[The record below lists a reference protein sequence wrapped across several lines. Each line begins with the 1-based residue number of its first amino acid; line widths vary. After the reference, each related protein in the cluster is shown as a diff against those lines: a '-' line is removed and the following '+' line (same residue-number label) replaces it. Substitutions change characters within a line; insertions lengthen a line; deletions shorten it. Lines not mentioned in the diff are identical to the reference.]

1 MKKVFVVVTFVL
13 AATLVAMLLTKPQPQ
28 AHYDAVVALTQNV
41 VDQETQGLEQ
51 LANSVDLPEV
61 AQYGKDLAMN
71 TAGFYLQSHLQVEDY
86 YVVNVGLVKYNG
98 MHIPVTLGILGSVY
112 RLVDEE
118 QVSRLLRDRVKR

>member
-41 VDQETQGLEQ
+41 VDQEAQGLEQ

-86 YVVNVGLVKYNG
+86 YVVNVGLVMY
-98 MHIPVTLGILGSVY
+98 IPVTLGILGSVH

-118 QVSRLLRDRVKR
+118 QVSRLLRDHVKR

>member
-41 VDQETQGLEQ
+41 VDQEAQGLEQ

-86 YVVNVGLVKYNG
+86 Y
-98 MHIPVTLGILGSVY
+98 IPVTLGILGSVH

-118 QVSRLLRDRVKR
+118 QVSRLLRDHVKR